1 MTSSYL
7 DSRYCKNSLLRHKC
21 KRYQRGANN
30 VIALTNS
37 MNDPNVTLVG
47 LTFIEIN
54 VEDSQSPIKL
64 FSLII

>member
-37 MNDPNVTLVG
+37 MNDPNVALVG
-47 LTFIEIN
+47 LTFEIN
-54 VEDSQSPIKL
+54 VEDSQSLIKL